1 MRVLVRRFL
10 WISVV
15 LLLGMA
21 CGNETARTPST
32 AQQSYGVS
40 VDASDARP
48 GPAIAAEHDR
58 YVGRYI
64 TVDGRITSVSDDG
77 CQVKLDTNTA
87 PPLRI
92 EAPRSAGDCAW
103 TVPPGTNGIA
113 AATGTL
119 RVSDDAL
126 RLSANGVQVTP
137 VRIQEADL

>member
-10 WISVV
+10 WIPVV
-15 LLLGMA
+15 LFLGMA
-21 CGNETARTPST
+21 CGGESPRTPAA
-32 AQQSYGVS
+32 AQQSYGAAVRAS
-40 VDASDARP
+40 VARP
-48 GPAIAAEHDR
+48 APAVAAEHDR

-64 TVDGRITSVSDDG
+64 TMDGRITGVSDDG
-77 CQVKLDTNTA
+77 CQVNLDTNTA

-103 TVPPGTNGIA
+103 TMPSGTNGIA

-126 RLSANGVQVTP
+126 RLSASGVQVTP
-137 VRIQEADL
+137 IRMSASNR